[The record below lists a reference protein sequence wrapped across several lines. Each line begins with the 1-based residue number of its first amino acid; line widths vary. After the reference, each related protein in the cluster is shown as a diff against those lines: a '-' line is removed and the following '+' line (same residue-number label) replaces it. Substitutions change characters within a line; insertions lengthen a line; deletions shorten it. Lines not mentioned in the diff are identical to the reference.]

1 MEKILGFLG
10 GIVVVLLVMV
20 LFAWPVMWLWNYAL
34 VPVVDGI
41 NNVSLGQALALM
53 VLSTMLFKTHVNNN
67 KNG

>member
-10 GIVVVLLVMV
+10 GIVVVLLSMV

-34 VPVVDGI
+34 VPAVDGI

>member
-10 GIVVVLLVMV
+10 GIVVVLLIMV

-34 VPVVDGI
+34 VPAVDGI